1 MRAAFLGCDM
11 KGASSSLSG
20 RTALVTGAGRRL
32 GRAIALA
39 LADAGVNIVAHYN
52 ASRDEAEGL
61 AGQVRRL
68 GRKAWTIRADLAR
81 PEEATGLVGKARDL
95 AGGFEIL
102 VNSASIF
109 PTDTLKD
116 ATLESIVLNQQ
127 INALAPLVLGRQF
140 AAAGGSGDIVNMLDT
155 RAFDADPQHFSYHL
169 SKRTLFTL
177 TRIMAVEFA
186 PKIRVNAVAP
196 GLILPPEG
204 KDESYLAGLAHT
216 NPLQRYGSP
225 DDVSEAIMFLLR
237 SDFVTGQ
244 VIFVDGGRHLK
255 GAFYGGL

>member
-1 MRAAFLGCDM
+1 M
-11 KGASSSLSG
+11 KARPSNISG
-20 RTALVTGAGRRL
+20 RTALVTGAGKRL

-39 LADAGVNIVAHYN
+39 LADAGANVIAHYN
-52 ASRDEAEGL
+52 ASRDEAEDL
-61 AGQVRRL
+61 AGQVRQL
-68 GRKAWTIRADLAR
+68 GRNAWTIRADLAR
-81 PEEATGLVGKARDL
+81 PSEVTGLVGKARDL
-95 AGGFEIL
+95 SGGFDIL
-102 VNSASIF
+102 INSASIF
-109 PTDTLKD
+109 PADTLRD
-116 ATLESIVLNQQ
+116 ASLESIAINQQ
-127 INALAPLVLGRQF
+127 INTLAPLVLGREF
-140 AAAGGSGDIVNMLDT
+140 AAGGGSGDIINMLDA

-216 NPLQRYGSP
+216 NPLRRHGRP
-225 DDVSEAIMFLLR
+225 EDIAEAILFLLR